1 MDYSITN
8 GILTAKIKKHGAELF
23 SLFNHQTA
31 QEYMWSAD
39 PAFWAK
45 TSPVLFPI
53 VGALK
58 NNQYLYGGKQYSLP
72 RHGFA
77 RDRMF
82 EVEEQSNDRIV
93 FLLKADDASMKV
105 YPFNFELRIIYSLD
119 HNKLEVA
126 YSVANKGGSKM
137 LFSLGAHP
145 AFKVPISDRCK
156 YEDYS
161 LSFSEKENAQV
172 WPIGEGGL
180 ILDTPQQFFDQ
191 SRQLKLAKSLF
202 YKDALVFKSLKST
215 QITISSAADDRKLE
229 FSFDNFP
236 FFGIWATKD
245 GDFVCL
251 EPWCG
256 IADSVSHQQQ
266 LQEKEGIESLEPNQ
280 TWIRSW
286 SARCV

>member
-1 MDYSITN
+1 MDFSITN

-23 SLFNHQTA
+23 SLFNHQTV

-58 NNQYLYGGKQYSLP
+58 NNQYLYGGKQYNLP

-126 YSVANKGGSKM
+126 YNVTNKGDGKM

-145 AFKVPISDRCK
+145 AFKVPISDGCK

-161 LSFSEKENAQV
+161 LSFSEKENAPV

-180 ILDTPQQFFDQ
+180 ILDTPQQFFNR
-191 SRQLKLAKSLF
+191 SHQLKLAKSLF
-202 YKDALVFKSLKST
+202 YKDALVFKDLKST
-215 QITISSAADDRKLE
+215 QITISSDTDDRKLE
-229 FSFDNFP
+229 FSFKNFP
-236 FFGIWATKD
+236 FFGIWAAKD
-245 GDFVCL
+245 ADFVCL

-256 IADSVSHQQQ
+256 IADSVIHQQQ
-266 LQEKEGIESLEPNQ
+266 LQEKEGIETLEPNR